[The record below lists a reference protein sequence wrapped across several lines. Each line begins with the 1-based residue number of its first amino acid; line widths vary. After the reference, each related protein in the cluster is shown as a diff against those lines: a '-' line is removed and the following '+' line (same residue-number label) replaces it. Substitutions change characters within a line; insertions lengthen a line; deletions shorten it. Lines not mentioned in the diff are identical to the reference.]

1 MPVLWLVEVFISSK
15 SHKQLPNCV
24 FVCPADGRKVAAQV
38 RGIGMVPTELP
49 EWKKQVMGGAKASFG
64 RKEKKSILEQRQG
77 LPIFKLK
84 DELLKVREFVCC
96 TSDSGWIG
104 ILC

>member
-1 MPVLWLVEVFISSK
+1 MF
-15 SHKQLPNCV
+15 
-24 FVCPADGRKVAAQV
+24 FACPADGRKVAAQV

-84 DELLKVREFVCC
+84 DELLKVRECVCC
-96 TSDSGWIG
+96 TSDSGSIG
-104 ILC
+104 MLC